1 MKLLFVSRLERWA
14 RAVSAI
20 TRYVAVARRLGHE
33 AAMFGEPHADFSS
46 IPYSTDVKAFDFAIF
61 VIYEA
66 LDFPDLPY
74 LAYLLDGM
82 PKERRVIIDCS
93 GVYNKTISIEH
104 DSNHFEQLNGHQGW
118 EWVESF
124 SAVANKILQ
133 PTVRPLRQDVIPFLF
148 FGFDS
153 SAVARHYSSPHDA
166 AAAWSAKNG
175 AGKPYGIAYVGHN
188 WQRWNQLRLFFET
201 VQPVKDQLNTMQL
214 RGWGWDCRP
223 DWAVQ
228 HEFAGVDVDPTLL
241 RGLGVEIGETLPFSE
256 VIEFQGRAK
265 FCPII
270 HRPLYNELGLVTNR
284 TFETFCSD
292 TIPILLLPPSTVL
305 EIHGPD
311 ALSLTPGSE
320 GLVARLHDMID
331 RPAVYWDAVLKTR
344 SHLAAQH
351 SYERRLEQLLAIL
364 EN

>member
-1 MKLLFVSRLERWA
+1 MYPVSDWSLSWLPTIMDISA
-14 RAVSAI
+14 RA
-20 TRYVAVARRLGHE
+20 
-33 AAMFGEPHADFSS
+33 SS
-46 IPYSTDVKAFDFAIF
+46 
-61 VIYEA
+61 
-66 LDFPDLPY
+66 
-74 LAYLLDGM
+74 LA
-82 PKERRVIIDCS
+82 
-93 GVYNKTISIEH
+93 
-104 DSNHFEQLNGHQGW
+104 
-118 EWVESF
+118 
-124 SAVANKILQ
+124 
-133 PTVRPLRQDVIPFLF
+133 VRPHRAIE
-148 FGFDS
+148 
-153 SAVARHYSSPHDA
+153 A
-166 AAAWSAKNG
+166 
-175 AGKPYGIAYVGHN
+175 
-188 WQRWNQLRLFFET
+188 

-292 TIPILLLPPSTVL
+292 TIPILMLPPSTVL

-331 RPAVYWDAVLKTR
+331 RPAVFSTA
-344 SHLAAQH
+344 SQ
-351 SYERRLEQLLAIL
+351 
-364 EN
+364 